1 MLASFLVS
9 FTSFI
14 FGNIYIINGNPSYF
28 FGLEPLYP
36 GLFTGLTV
44 YVLGLF
50 LKRKF
55 NR

>member
-14 FGNIYIINGNPSYF
+14 FGNINIINGNPSYF

-44 YVLGLF
+44 YIFGLIF
-50 LKRKF
+50 KKEF
-55 NR
+55 NS